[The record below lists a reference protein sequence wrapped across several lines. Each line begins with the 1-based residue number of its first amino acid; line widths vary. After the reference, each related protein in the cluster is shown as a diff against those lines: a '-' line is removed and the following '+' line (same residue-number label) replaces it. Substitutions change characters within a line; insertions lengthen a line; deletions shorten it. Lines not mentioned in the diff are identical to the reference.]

1 MSANEAHF
9 DGQTGDNNIAWKKTD
24 YDLDNNNNIT
34 ISYCLTMLFG
44 RLNTRS
50 FPENSENIN

>member
-1 MSANEAHF
+1 MSANESHF
-9 DGQTGDNNIAWKKTD
+9 DGQTGNNNITWKKTD

-34 ISYCLTMLFG
+34 ISYCLAMFFWTVKHA
-44 RLNTRS
+44 S